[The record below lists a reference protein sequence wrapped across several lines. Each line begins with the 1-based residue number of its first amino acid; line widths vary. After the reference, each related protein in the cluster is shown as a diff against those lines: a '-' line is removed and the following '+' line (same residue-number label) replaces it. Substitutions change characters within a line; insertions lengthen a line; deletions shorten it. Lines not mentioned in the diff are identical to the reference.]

1 MTFCLFQPP
10 GLSQPCCLTRD
21 LASFSPLGYP
31 ACLTHDLLSL
41 SAPWRVL
48 AADYNTS
55 LIILSCMDEQRDGSC
70 SAQGLKLHF
79 LAREPHPDPS
89 LRQQL
94 YGMLGQS
101 GCFHH
106 IQMEDVH
113 HEGE

>member
-1 MTFCLFQPP
+1 MTCCLFQPP
-10 GLSQPCCLTRD
+10 GLSQPC
-21 LASFSPLGYP
+21 
-31 ACLTHDLLSL
+31 CLTHDLLSL

-79 LAREPHPDPS
+79 LAREPHPNPS
-89 LRQQL
+89 LHQQL
-94 YGMLGQS
+94 YDMLEQL
-101 GCFHH
+101 GCFDH